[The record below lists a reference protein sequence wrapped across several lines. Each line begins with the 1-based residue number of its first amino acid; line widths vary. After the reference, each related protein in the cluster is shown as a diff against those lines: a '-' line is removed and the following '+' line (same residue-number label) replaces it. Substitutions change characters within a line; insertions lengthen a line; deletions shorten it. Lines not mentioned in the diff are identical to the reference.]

1 MYSLT
6 PSYPPLTME
15 QPNIPY
21 KVIKEALIADSNYWR
36 TISTPY
42 DDAEE
47 DKVEIDDYPEGE
59 EQW

>member
-1 MYSLT
+1 
-6 PSYPPLTME
+6 ME

-47 DKVEIDDYPEGE
+47 DIVEIDDYPEGE